1 MYLKFAKNQFFR
13 AIRERYCL
21 SEGQI
26 QHDGIPCTGINQ
38 LPQVIVSHQF
48 CKIAAD
54 GVIVDESTGFPVD
67 GRETNVPTG
76 QKLVEGCFAD
86 ELKGLRECLLSVY
99 CGVRW
104 SAKPSDKKFM
114 FEIRTNLAKPRLVIV
129 FQILAYSALPSP
141 YYSSLKFCTLKKTS
155 PNANS

>member
-13 AIRERYCL
+13 AIRERYCI

-54 GVIVDESTGFPVD
+54 GVIVD